1 MVYVGNVYQ
10 FGAAEGGDH
19 APRSVMGVGAAAA
32 SVAGGVQP
40 VVAQNL
46 IKHYGDFVAVRGI
59 DFEVRPGECFGF
71 LGPNGA
77 GKTSTMRMITC
88 ASPVTSGSLLVNGLS
103 VQTEARAIK
112 SIIGIV
118 PQGDNLDDE
127 LSVINNLRLYAGY
140 FGINRQEAD
149 ARARNALD
157 LFQLADRA
165 ESQVDE
171 LSGGMKRRLLIA
183 RGLINEPSII
193 VLDEPTTGLD
203 PQARHLVWRTLR
215 RLKDRG
221 VTMLLTTHYM
231 DEAAVLCDRLIVMHE
246 GRILAE
252 GTPTELILRIAGET
266 VIEAQSL
273 DSAILEGAAAHLR
286 DAGAEIEQT
295 PDTVHAFGLH
305 SVDVTV
311 PALHAARAYT
321 RPANLEDVF
330 LRLTG
335 RALDE

>member
-1 MVYVGNVYQ
+1 M
-10 FGAAEGGDH
+10 
-19 APRSVMGVGAAAA
+19 P
-32 SVAGGVQP
+32 
-40 VVAQNL
+40 
-46 IKHYGDFVAVRGI
+46 
-59 DFEVRPGECFGF
+59 
-71 LGPNGA
+71 
-77 GKTSTMRMITC
+77 
-88 ASPVTSGSLLVNGLS
+88 
-103 VQTEARAIK
+103 VQTQARAVK
-112 SIIGIV
+112 SIIGVV

-127 LSVINNLRLYAGY
+127 ISVIDNLRLYAGY
-140 FGINRQEAD
+140 FGIGRAEANT
-149 ARARNALD
+149 RARTALE

-165 ESQVDE
+165 NSKVDE

-215 RLKDRG
+215 RLKDQG

-231 DEAAVLCDRLIVMHE
+231 DEAATLCDRLIVMHE

-252 GTPTELILRIAGET
+252 GTPLELIRRIAGET
-266 VIEAQSL
+266 VIEAHSL
-273 DSAILEGAAAHLR
+273 DAAALDRIAEHFR

-295 PDTVHAFGLH
+295 PDTVHAFGLNGT
-305 SVDVTV
+305 DVTESNV
-311 PALHAARAYT
+311 QGAQIYS

-335 RALDE
+335 RGLEE

>member
-1 MVYVGNVYQ
+1 MAQIDSVLQVEVDGS
-10 FGAAEGGDH
+10 GADSA
-19 APRSVMGVGAAAA
+19 VK
-32 SVAGGVQP
+32 P
-40 VVAQNL
+40 VVAQRL
-46 IKHYGDFVAVRGI
+46 VKEYGDLVAVRGI
-59 DFEVRPGECFGF
+59 DFEVRQGECFGF

-77 GKTSTMRMITC
+77 GKTSTMRMIAC
-88 ASPVTSGSLLVNGLS
+88 ASPVTSGTLLVNGLP
-103 VQTEARAIK
+103 VQTQARAIK
-112 SIIGIV
+112 SNIGIV

-140 FGINRQEAD
+140 FGISGPEAH
-149 ARARNALD
+149 ARAMNALE

-165 ESQVDE
+165 GSKVDE

-183 RGLINEPSII
+183 RGLINEPSLL

-215 RLKDRG
+215 RLKDQG

-231 DEAAVLCDRLIVMHE
+231 DEAATLCDRLIVMHE
-246 GRILAE
+246 GRILGE
-252 GTPTELILRIAGET
+252 GSPAELILRTAGET

-273 DSAILEGAAAHLR
+273 DTGALERAANHLL
-286 DAGAEIEQT
+286 ATGAEIEQT
-295 PDTVHAFGLH
+295 PDSVHAFGLDGIDL
-305 SVDVTV
+305 SAQPLQD
-311 PALHAARAYT
+311 ARAYS

-335 RALDE
+335 RGLEE

>member
-1 MVYVGNVYQ
+1 MAQIDSVSHVGVDG
-10 FGAAEGGDH
+10 FGANSA
-19 APRSVMGVGAAAA
+19 VK
-32 SVAGGVQP
+32 P
-40 VVAQNL
+40 VVAQSL
-46 IKHYGDFVAVRGI
+46 VKEYGDLVAVRGI
-59 DFEVRPGECFGF
+59 DFEVQPGECFGF

-77 GKTSTMRMITC
+77 GKTSTMRMIAC
-88 ASPVTSGSLLVNGLS
+88 ASPVTSGTLLVNGLP

-112 SIIGIV
+112 SNIGVV

-127 LSVINNLRLYAGY
+127 LTVIDNLRLYAGY
-140 FGINRQEAD
+140 FGMNGPE
-149 ARARNALD
+149 ARARAMNALE

-165 ESQVDE
+165 GSKVDE

-183 RGLINEPSII
+183 RGLINEPSLL

-215 RLKDRG
+215 RLKDQG

-231 DEAAVLCDRLIVMHE
+231 DEAATLCDRLIVMHE

-252 GTPTELILRIAGET
+252 GSPVELILRTAGET

-273 DSAILEGAAAHLR
+273 DPAALERVAEFLL
-286 DAGAEIEQT
+286 DTGAEIERT
-295 PDTVHAFGLH
+295 PDSVHAFGLDGIDL
-305 SVDVTV
+305 SAQPLLDV
-311 PALHAARAYT
+311 RAYS

-335 RALDE
+335 RGLEE